1 MPTIPLPDDFS
12 EFLKLLNKHRVK
24 YLLVGG
30 YAVAYHGYVRATADL
45 DIWVD
50 RSRTNAE
57 AIVACLTEFG
67 FTVEKLEP
75 ELFLVSN
82 RVVRMGL
89 PPFRIEILTSVSGL
103 DFQDAYQQRIEE
115 YWSDTDIS
123 IIDLE
128 SLKVNKKAA
137 GRHQDLDDLENLP

>member
-1 MPTIPLPDDFS
+1 MPTIPLPNDFS

-24 YLLVGG
+24 YLLIGG

-45 DIWVD
+45 DIWVEQ
-50 RSRTNAE
+50 SAENAE
-57 AIVACLTEFG
+57 AIVAGLTEFG
-67 FTVEKLEP
+67 FTVEKLNP
-75 ELFLVSN
+75 DLFLVDD

-89 PPFRIEILTSVSGL
+89 PPFRIEILTSVSGIE
-103 DFQDAYQQRIEE
+103 FQESYYKRIEE
-115 YWSDTDIS
+115 NWSNTDIS
-123 IIDLE
+123 IIDLA